1 MLSGL
6 FLSPKIIKCLISF
19 SLIFGISL
27 QCVSQS
33 HCSINLKEIHQRK
46 VRRYIS
52 FRGIDQMQNFNL
64 LQPSWKKG
72 LNISDFH
79 HNEKVFF
86 LKNSLSDV
94 WKTYRNINP
103 AETWNHHSIRLG
115 LLISKCT
122 NSVTY
127 SRNPVFP
134 EIDTGQVYFLNLR
147 LIKGIFNIPVA
158 FEITNIDFSL
168 QLMEFSYIENNKSL
182 GKQSIRF
189 FDNGEGETRIVH
201 QSYFRSGSGFR
212 DNFLYPLFHK
222 KFIREFHRNMQ
233 RSSNKS
239 KVA

>member
-1 MLSGL
+1 MFPDL
-6 FLSPKIIKCLISF
+6 FLSRNIKKYLLSF
-19 SLIFGISL
+19 FLIFEITL
-27 QCVSQS
+27 QCISQS
-33 HCSINLKEIHQRK
+33 PCSINLKEIRQRK

-52 FRGIDQMQNFNL
+52 LRGIDQMQNFNL

-72 LNISDFH
+72 TDISDFH
-79 HNEKVFF
+79 LNEKVFF
-86 LKNSLSDV
+86 LKNSLPDV
-94 WKTYRNINP
+94 WESYRGINP

-127 SRNPVFP
+127 TRNQVFP

-158 FEITNIDFSL
+158 FEITNIDFSR

-189 FDNGEGETRIVH
+189 FDHGDGKTRIVH
-201 QSYFRSGSGFR
+201 QSYFRSGSNFR
-212 DNFLYPLFHK
+212 DNFLYPIFHK

-233 RSSNKS
+233 RNSNRS
-239 KVA
+239 KVV